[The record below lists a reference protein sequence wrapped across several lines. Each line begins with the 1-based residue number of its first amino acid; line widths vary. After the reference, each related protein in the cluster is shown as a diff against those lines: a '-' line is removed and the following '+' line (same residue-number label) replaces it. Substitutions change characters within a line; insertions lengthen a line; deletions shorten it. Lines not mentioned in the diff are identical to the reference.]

1 MTRASIL
8 FLCDGAAKPAAWDGI
23 PYDRELSLSY
33 FGTKANLNL
42 RIENLSHALLAS
54 IDDRAADLVRIASY
68 VYAAD
73 QTVSRGGQKDIYG
86 ESWRRDM
93 HLAIP
98 VSDPKFWGEP
108 GITSDLQDIIHFLS
122 NDRWRFSFVSGI
134 PGGGQLMLNTNKQ
147 ELHGA
152 PDSVVMLSGG
162 ADSLAA
168 AVEAFCGLG
177 LRPLLVSHRS
187 APPIDVRQST
197 LVAELR
203 RRFGDWAFPHI
214 SCWVHRKG
222 RDAAE
227 TTQRVRSFLFA
238 SLGAAVASSMGITR
252 LIFSDNGVVSLNL
265 PVNRQLLGALAT
277 RSTHPK
283 FIWLFNRLLSKALSP
298 APIATNTLAD
308 RTRAETIGLLK
319 QHGVSDLLPHTVSCV
334 RVRGR
339 PSDQL
344 HCGVCSQ
351 CVDRRFAVIA
361 NDMDELEP
369 PQRYG
374 LDIFKDP
381 LPEGEARTLATSYI
395 RFAREVNRSSDDEMF
410 VRYPELGE
418 CILPDDANPS
428 ATAERLAGLLR
439 RQAEGVLSVYSLQV
453 TASQAEITNG
463 WLKRD
468 SLIALCSF
476 SGASDYADGA
486 DGIFVHDDNYTNVRF
501 KDCHY
506 AFTTTQAQVV
516 RLLDQARLDGL
527 PEMRQADL
535 GRKMKSP
542 GIEIRNVFR
551 NSAAFRVLVVSGSR
565 KGTYRLNL

>member
-33 FGTKANLNL
+33 FGARANLNL

-73 QTVSRGGQKDIYG
+73 QTVSRGGLRDVYG

-98 VSDPKFWGEP
+98 VSDPKFWGLP
-108 GITSDLQDIIHFLS
+108 GITSDLQDILHFLS

-152 PDSVVMLSGG
+152 PNSVVMLSGG

-168 AVEAFCGLG
+168 TVEAFCGLG

-187 APPIDVRQST
+187 APPIDVRQNT

-222 RDAAE
+222 HDAAE

-252 LIFSDNGVVSLNL
+252 LMFSDNGVVSLNL

-283 FIWLFNRLLSKALSP
+283 FIWLFNRFLGKVFSP
-298 APIATNTLAD
+298 VPIATNTLAD
-308 RTRAETIGLLK
+308 RTRAEAIGLLK

-361 NDMDELEP
+361 NDLEGLEP
-369 PQRYG
+369 AQRYG
-374 LDIFKDP
+374 VDLFRDR
-381 LPEGEARTLATSYI
+381 LPEGEARVLATSYV
-395 RFAREVNRSSDDEMF
+395 RFSREVRRATTEEMF
-410 VRYPELGE
+410 NQYPELNE
-418 CILPDDANPS
+418 CVLPDDQEPS
-428 ATAERLAGLLR
+428 ATAERLVALMK
-439 RQAEGVLSVYSLQV
+439 RQAECVLSVYSSRV
-453 TASQAEITNG
+453 AASQDEMTFG
-463 WLKRD
+463 WLHRE
-468 SLIALCSF
+468 SLIALCSLDT
-476 SGASDYADGA
+476 GGQDADGV
-486 DGIFVHDDNYTNVRF
+486 FVHDEDYLNVRF
-501 KDCHY
+501 KGILY
-506 AFTTTQAQVV
+506 ALTHTQAQVV
-516 RLLDQARLDGL
+516 RVLDEARLRGF
-527 PEMRQADL
+527 PEMRQAIIGTKIGLPGARINDIF
-535 GRKMKSP
+535 RTSP
-542 GIEIRNVFR
+542 
-551 NSAAFRVLVVSGSR
+551 AFRVLVVGGSR